1 MSDNPNNRRN
11 NHPHNQ
17 APSQAFPY
25 MERYQEDTSTPNIF
39 IPEMRQEFPSGI
51 RSDFGN
57 DPNTGMAPIKD
68 YDAELDEIFGPD
80 EGYDPFIESSL
91 AVKKKADQFL
101 QEMKTQFPNRYFISK
116 RITQN
121 PEVWEICLQKSYVI
135 INDENYIRK
144 LQNCFDVIIFP
155 LPLLLITVRT
165 ILTNK
170 DI

>member
-1 MSDNPNNRRN
+1 MSENPNSHRTG
-11 NHPHNQ
+11 HSQNQ

-25 MERYQEDTSTPNIF
+25 MDVIHKNVNKTNKF
-39 IPEMRQEFPSGI
+39 IPEMRQDFPSGI
-51 RSDFGN
+51 RTDFGN
-57 DPNTGMAPIKD
+57 NLDSGEAINNN
-68 YDAELDEIFGPD
+68 YDDELDEIFGPD
-80 EGYDPFIESSL
+80 EGHDPFVERAV

-155 LPLLLITVRT
+155 LVLLLITV
-165 ILTNK
+165 
-170 DI
+170 